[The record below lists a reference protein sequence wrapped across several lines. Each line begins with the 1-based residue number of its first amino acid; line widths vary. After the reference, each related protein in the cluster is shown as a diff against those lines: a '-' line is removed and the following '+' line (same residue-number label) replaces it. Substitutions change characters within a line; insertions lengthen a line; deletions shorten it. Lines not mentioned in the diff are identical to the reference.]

1 MAQISTV
8 IQADPWS
15 LATAL
20 AALPGNVSI
29 AEKSTS
35 AGKFIVVY
43 DDGADDQSYTVLV
56 GDPDKVSAAINVMI
70 AGGATIDIVVPTFSA
85 AHYIV
90 VHT

>member
-1 MAQISTV
+1 MAQISVV

-29 AEKSTS
+29 AEKSSS

-43 DDGADDQSYTVLV
+43 DDSSDDQLYSVIS
-56 GDPDKVSAAINVMI
+56 GDPAKLASEINALI
-70 AGGATIDIVVPTFSA
+70 ALGRIIWAVVPTFSA
-85 AHYIV
+85 AHYV
-90 VHT
+90 VVYS